1 MCSRHIRFATGAT
14 PRPASVLESTR
25 EGSALDRLLLGS
37 FFHSG
42 CKRASSSAIS
52 LSLTPQNNDASLL
65 SDELA
70 MWSLIRLATRSA
82 ASLSPEK
89 AEAETI
95 RSHWAEWPST
105 WTRQYKCHR
114 FPFLAKFTLPAMR
127 SPAMS
132 SSSLARNAAW
142 SERSV
147 APSVKLNYSET
158 VC

>member
-1 MCSRHIRFATGAT
+1 MLSRIRFATGVT

-25 EGSALDRLLLGS
+25 EGSALDRLLLVS

-52 LSLTPQNNDASLL
+52 LSHDASLL

-114 FPFLAKFTLPAMR
+114 LPFLAKFTLPAMR